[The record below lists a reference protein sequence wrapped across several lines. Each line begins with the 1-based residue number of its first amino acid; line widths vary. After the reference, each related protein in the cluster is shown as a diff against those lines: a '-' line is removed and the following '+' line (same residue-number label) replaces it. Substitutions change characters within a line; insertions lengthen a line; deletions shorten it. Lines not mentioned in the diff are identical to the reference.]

1 MQEAAKETVIVVH
14 GTYAAP
20 QAGASLWY
28 EPIEGVPATEGFIA
42 KLNNALQKRGS
53 AARCWAHCSQSGQGF
68 HWSGENNWVAR
79 THAAA
84 ELGNYVLKLR
94 NEGWCCHLVAHSHGG
109 NVVLEALP
117 QIATALP
124 ANASVGKIVTLG
136 TPFMDTMSPILQRIR
151 RNRSFLTGLARIA
164 LMSYILSAVIYW
176 SLLYFPKLIPYRDM
190 FDTAT
195 IGIAIWTIM
204 FLVSAIV
211 FALLFFS
218 RKSQT
223 EPIFNG
229 AAQMQPKFLAIGS
242 VMDEPWQLLHY
253 MRNAPNPLAVET
265 NLIRY
270 LISSMR
276 SHISRGR
283 QVARI
288 YERKSYGDLNWRPN
302 SFWDLCI

>member
-1 MQEAAKETVIVVH
+1 
-14 GTYAAP
+14 
-20 QAGASLWY
+20 
-28 EPIEGVPATEGFIA
+28 
-42 KLNNALQKRGS
+42 
-53 AARCWAHCSQSGQGF
+53 
-68 HWSGENNWVAR
+68 
-79 THAAA
+79 
-84 ELGNYVLKLR
+84 
-94 NEGWCCHLVAHSHGG
+94 
-109 NVVLEALP
+109 VLEALP